1 MPHSIR
7 SSMYKTQRGKP
18 KTRKKFAESKKISIA
33 SLLDILTIMLVF
45 LIKNV
50 SMDSAKVTTPE
61 NMKFPFSIQSEKL
74 EENSDTI
81 VIKMYP
87 TQILMGKNN
96 AKVGSLDDLTDNTK
110 YDLIRQV
117 LEDEAKKIRS
127 RTTDNIPIMLIQ
139 ADKSVKCY
147 YISEMMRLAG
157 ETNYQYVYFSATE
170 NQNWLNDYAKG
181 R

>member
-7 SSMYKTQRGKP
+7 SSMYKTKRGKR
-18 KTRKKFAESKKISIA
+18 KTRKKFEDAKQLSIT

-50 SMDSAKVTTPE
+50 SMDAAKVTVPE
-61 NMKFPFSIQSEKL
+61 NMKFPYTVKSEKL
-74 EENSDTI
+74 AENSDTV

-87 TQILMGKNN
+87 DQILIGKSN
-96 AKVGSLDDLTDNTK
+96 AKVGTLEDLLEDSK
-110 YDLIRQV
+110 YQKILQV
-117 LEDEAKKIRS
+117 LENEAQVIAS
-127 RTTDNIPIMLIQ
+127 RATDNIPIMLIQ

-157 ETNYQYVYFSATE
+157 ESGYQYVYFSATE
-170 NQNWLNDYAKG
+170 NSAWLSEYAQG
-181 R
+181 N